1 MKNLL
6 LFIISIPLISL
17 SQVNCDT
24 VYVEPEYGEYT
35 HTRTRGYWFRANSSF
50 TISAVRAADGDST
63 THPRG
68 ASATNQSIEI
78 IQFTTL
84 NLTTDTIPLG
94 YNDIIAGLSNP
105 HTSLFHAQNVP
116 LGWVSCNVDI
126 IQDRYYAIL
135 GAKNAPL
142 GTSIFNNGGTD
153 MYNATLSS
161 GGGIKKLFLNGDSTV
176 FWRAA
181 IQESLA
187 DGPGSQGQFFHDGPH
202 SQARIHTLICSGPSS
217 WDCVGGACLDPGT
230 GLGTYTSLSACQANC
245 IITPTWDCVGGACL
259 DPGTGLGTYT
269 SLSACQANCVLP
281 TWDCV
286 GGACLDPGTGFGT
299 YTSLSAC
306 QANCIITPTWDCVGG
321 TCLNPGTGLGTY
333 TSLSACLSNCTN
345 TSIKISTI
353 EDFNIY
359 PNPNE
364 GIFRVSFTSNP
375 TELIELRVINP
386 LGEELFFDKINSFD
400 GEYDKKISLV
410 NYAKGIYF
418 ISLNSGSEMLIK
430 KIIIN

>member
-230 GLGTYTSLSACQANC
+230 GLGTYTSLSAC
-245 IITPTWDCVGGACL
+245 
-259 DPGTGLGTYT
+259 
-269 SLSACQANCVLP
+269 
-281 TWDCV
+281 
-286 GGACLDPGTGFGT
+286 
-299 YTSLSAC
+299 
-306 QANCIITPTWDCVGG
+306 
-321 TCLNPGTGLGTY
+321 
-333 TSLSACLSNCTN
+333 LSNCTN